1 MLLYYILRKIFVE
14 LEISETE
21 VRLVKGL
28 VIKRAAVLPCSSIVR
43 VTVRRTLVM
52 RLLRTK
58 EVTVFTLGGKLVF
71 FLSKNEPLP
80 LINVI
85 SSDNAVVIKNRAAV
99 QKTRFLETVFGAF
112 VDTRALGG
120 LFVFSAA
127 LRRVSA
133 VFGGEYFDRVITA
146 LTNTANDLERA
157 LNFFK
162 ITIPKIAI
170 TIAVFALGAWIFA
183 YIKKLL
189 RLSRFRA
196 FFAEGRVI
204 ISSGVFTLY
213 EHCLVPNS
221 AAVRV
226 ETLTS
231 LVTRRAPL
239 YLRGVMIC
247 PCVKRD
253 MLPKTLKSLCGFKLP
268 KKRIS
273 SPKRAFF
280 GHIVSPLSWLGVFAA
295 ALFAAYS
302 LAYSELLKIALYCGI
317 FVNLYA
323 VVLYLLYMS
332 RSGIALGDGFAAV
345 AARRGLRLYTA
356 VFPKD
361 AVTLSTS
368 TQSIFQK
375 RNGLC
380 NRKIAVVGDRRYTA
394 RQLPKR
400 ELPRRIAF

>member
-1 MLLYYILRKIFVE
+1 MYYILRRFFVE
-14 LEISETE
+14 LEISEKE
-21 VRLVKGL
+21 IRLVKGL
-28 VIKRAAVLPCSSIVR
+28 VIRRVSVLPRSSVVR
-43 VTVRRTLVM
+43 VTVRRTLAV
-52 RLLRTK
+52 RLLRAK
-58 EVTVFTLGGKLVF
+58 EVTVFTLGGKISF

-80 LINVI
+80 LIPVI
-85 SSDNAVVIKNRAAV
+85 SKDRGEIIKL
-99 QKTRFLETVFGAF
+99 RFLELLFGAF

-133 VFGGEYFDRVITA
+133 MFGGEYFDRVITA

-162 ITIPKIAI
+162 ITIPKVAI
-170 TIAVFALGAWIFA
+170 TIALFALGAWVFA
-183 YIKKLL
+183 YVKKLL
-189 RLSRFRA
+189 RLARFRVSR
-196 FFAEGRVI
+196 EGGRVVV
-204 ISSGVFTLY
+204 SSGVVTLY
-213 EHCLVPNS
+213 EHALVPNS

-239 YLRGVMIC
+239 YLRGVMIL

-253 MLPKTLKSLCGFKLP
+253 LLPKTLETLCGFKLP
-268 KKRIS
+268 KSRVS

-280 GHIVSPLSWLGVFAA
+280 GHILAPLSWLGALAA

-323 VVLYLLYMS
+323 LILYLLFMR
-332 RSGIALGDGFAAV
+332 RSGLAVGDDFAAV
-345 AARRGLRLYTA
+345 VARRGLRLYTA
-356 VFPKD
+356 VFPRSACD
-361 AVTLSTS
+361 ISVI

-375 RNGLC
+375 RTGLC
-380 NRKIAVVGDRRYTA
+380 NRKIAVIGDRRYTA
-394 RQLPKR
+394 RQIPKR
-400 ELPRRIAF
+400 ELPRRTAF

>member
-1 MLLYYILRKIFVE
+1 ME
-14 LEISETE
+14 LEISEKE
-21 VRLVKGL
+21 IRLRKGL
-28 VIKRAAVLPCSSIVR
+28 VIRRVSVLPRSSVVR

-52 RLLRTK
+52 RLLHAK

-80 LINVI
+80 LMPQNH
-85 SSDNAVVIKNRAAV
+85 SAEFT
-99 QKTRFLETVFGAF
+99 TRFFETAFGAF

-133 VFGGEYFDRVITA
+133 VFGGEYFDRVISA
-146 LTNTANDLERA
+146 LTKTANDLERA
-157 LNFFK
+157 LRFFK

-170 TIAVFALGAWIFA
+170 TIGVFALGAWVFA

-189 RLSRFRA
+189 RLARFRV
-196 FFAEGRVI
+196 FTETNGPRVI
-204 ISSGVFTLY
+204 VTSGFFTLY
-213 EHCLVPNS
+213 EHALVPNS

-239 YLRGVMIC
+239 YLRGVMIL

-253 MLPKTLKSLCGFKLP
+253 TLPKNLKKLCGFKLP
-268 KKRIS
+268 KNRVK

-295 ALFAAYS
+295 ALFSAYR
-302 LAYSELLKIALYCGI
+302 LKYSELLKIALYSGVI
-317 FVNLYA
+317 VKLYMI
-323 VVLYLLYMS
+323 VLYLLYMS
-332 RSGIALGDGFAAV
+332 RSGLALGGEFAAV
-345 AARRGLRLYTA
+345 TARRGLRLYAA
-356 VFPKD
+356 VFPND
-361 AVTLSTS
+361 AVTLSMS

-375 RNGLC
+375 RTGLC
-380 NRKIAVVGDRRYTA
+380 NRKIAVIGDRRYTA

-400 ELPRRIAF
+400 ELSRRIAF

>member
-21 VRLVKGL
+21 IRLIKGL
-28 VIKRAAVLPCSSIVR
+28 VVKRAAVLPRASIVR

-52 RLLRTK
+52 RLLGAR
-58 EVTVFTLGGKLVF
+58 EVTVFTLGGKISF

-80 LINVI
+80 LIPE
-85 SSDNAVVIKNRAAV
+85 NRRAEFAP
-99 QKTRFLETVFGAF
+99 RFLEAAFGAF

-146 LTNTANDLERA
+146 LTKTANDLEIA
-157 LNFFK
+157 LKFFQ

-170 TIAVFALGAWIFA
+170 TIGVFALGAWIFA
-183 YIKKLL
+183 YFKKLL
-189 RLSRFRA
+189 RLARFRV
-196 FFAEGRVI
+196 FTSEIGGRVMI
-204 ISSGVFTLY
+204 ITSGVFTLY
-213 EHCLVPNS
+213 EHALVPNS
-221 AAVRV
+221 AAVRA

-247 PCVKRD
+247 PCVKRNL
-253 MLPKTLKSLCGFKLP
+253 LPRTLERLCGFKLP
-268 KKRIS
+268 KNRLK

-280 GHIVSPLSWLGVFAA
+280 GHIVSPLSWLGAFV
-295 ALFAAYS
+295 LGLLIAYR
-302 LAYSELLKIALYCGI
+302 LEYSELLKIALYCGI
-317 FVNLYA
+317 IVNLYT
-323 VVLYLLYMS
+323 VVLYLLFMS
-332 RSGIALGDGFAAV
+332 RSGISLGKDFAAV
-345 AARRGLRLYTA
+345 ISRRGLRLYTA
-356 VFPKD
+356 VFPRS
-361 AVTLSTS
+361 ACVRSTI
-368 TQSIFQK
+368 TQSIFQ
-375 RNGLC
+375 RRSGLC

-394 RQLPKR
+394 RLLPKSER
-400 ELPRRIAF
+400 PRRIPF

>member
-1 MLLYYILRKIFVE
+1 MSLLLYYILRKIFAE

-21 VRLVKGL
+21 VRLRKGL
-28 VIKRAAVLPCSSIVR
+28 VIRRVSVLPRSSIVR

-52 RLLRTK
+52 RLLHAK

-80 LINVI
+80 LMPQLR
-85 SSDNAVVIKNRAAV
+85 KNSI
-99 QKTRFLETVFGAF
+99 TPRFLETAFGAF

-170 TIAVFALGAWIFA
+170 TIAVFALGAWVFA

-189 RLSRFRA
+189 HLSRFRV
-196 FFAEGRVI
+196 FTSEIGRHVLI
-204 ISSGVFTLY
+204 ITSGVFTLY
-213 EHCLVPNS
+213 EHALVPNS

-231 LVTRRAPL
+231 LVTRRAPI
-239 YLRGVMIC
+239 YLHGVMIC

-253 MLPKTLKSLCGFKLP
+253 MLPKDLKKLCRFEMP
-268 KKRIS
+268 KNRVK

-280 GHIVSPLSWLGVFAA
+280 GHILAPLSWLGVCAA

-323 VVLYLLYMS
+323 IVLYLLYMG
-332 RSGIALGDGFAAV
+332 RSGLALSGEFAAV

-356 VFPKD
+356 VFTKD

-375 RNGLC
+375 RTGLC

-394 RQLPKR
+394 RQIPKR
-400 ELPRRIAF
+400 ELPRRTAF

>member
-1 MLLYYILRKIFVE
+1 MSLLLYYILRRIFVE
-14 LEISETE
+14 LEISEKE
-21 VRLVKGL
+21 IRLRKGL
-28 VIKRAAVLPCSSIVR
+28 VIRRVSVLPLSSAVR

-52 RLLRTK
+52 RLLHAK

-71 FLSKNEPLP
+71 FLSKNELLP
-80 LINVI
+80 LIPQ
-85 SSDNAVVIKNRAAV
+85 SRRNAIAP
-99 QKTRFLETVFGAF
+99 RFLETAFGAF

-120 LFVFSAA
+120 LFVFTAA

-162 ITIPKIAI
+162 ITIPKVAI
-170 TIAVFALGAWIFA
+170 TIAVFALGAWVFA

-189 RLSRFRA
+189 RLARFRV
-196 FFAEGRVI
+196 FTETDGSRVI
-204 ISSGVFTLY
+204 VTSGVVTLY
-213 EHCLVPNS
+213 EHALVPNT

-239 YLRGVMIC
+239 YLRDVMIL

-253 MLPKTLKSLCGFKLP
+253 TLPKTLEKLCGFKLP
-268 KKRIS
+268 KKRVS

-280 GHIVSPLSWLGVFAA
+280 GHILAPLSWLGVCAA

-302 LAYSELLKIALYCGI
+302 LAYSELLKIALYCWI

-332 RSGIALGDGFAAV
+332 RSGLALGDDFAV
-345 AARRGLRLYTA
+345 ISARRGLRLYTA
-356 VFPKD
+356 VFPRS
-361 AVTLSTS
+361 ACGNSVI

-375 RNGLC
+375 RTGLC
-380 NRKIAVVGDRRYTA
+380 NRKIAVIGDRRYTA

>member
-1 MLLYYILRKIFVE
+1 MSLLLYYILRKFFVE

-28 VIKRAAVLPCSSIVR
+28 VIKRAAVLPRSSIVR

-52 RLLRTK
+52 RLLRAR

-80 LINVI
+80 LIER
-85 SSDNAVVIKNRAAV
+85 SRAVVLK
-99 QKTRFLETVFGAF
+99 KPRFLETAFGAF

-170 TIAVFALGAWIFA
+170 TIGVFALGAWVFA
-183 YIKKLL
+183 YVKKLL
-189 RLSRFRA
+189 RLSRFRV
-196 FFAEGRVI
+196 FTETDGSCI
-204 ISSGVFTLY
+204 IVTSGVFTLY
-213 EHCLVPNS
+213 EHALVPNT

-239 YLRGVMIC
+239 YLRDVMIC
-247 PCVKRD
+247 PCVKREE
-253 MLPKTLKSLCGFKLP
+253 LPKTLEKLCGFELP
-268 KKRIS
+268 KNRVK

-295 ALFAAYS
+295 ALFAAYR
-302 LAYSELLKIALYCGI
+302 LDYSELLKIALYSGVI
-317 FVNLYA
+317 VKLYTI
-323 VVLYLLYMS
+323 VLYLLYMR
-332 RSGIALGDGFAAV
+332 RSGVAVSGEFARIT
-345 AARRGLRLYTA
+345 ARRGLRLYTA
-356 VFPKD
+356 VFPRS
-361 AVTLSTS
+361 AAERSTI
-368 TQSIFQK
+368 TQSVFQ
-375 RNGLC
+375 RRTGLC

>member
-1 MLLYYILRKIFVE
+1 MSLLLYFVLRKFFVE
-14 LEISETE
+14 LDVKENEISLT
-21 VRLVKGL
+21 KGL
-28 VIKRAAVLPCSSIVR
+28 IIKRAAVLPISAVVR

-52 RLLRTK
+52 RLFGAR

-71 FLSKNEPLP
+71 FLSKNETLP
-80 LINVI
+80 LFHVI
-85 SSDNAVVIKNRAAV
+85 SKDRAVV
-99 QKTRFLETVFGAF
+99 QKPRFLETAFGAF

-170 TIAVFALGAWIFA
+170 TIGVFALGAWVFA

-189 RLSRFRA
+189 RLSRFRV
-196 FFAEGRVI
+196 FTDKIGGRVI
-204 ISSGVFTLY
+204 ITSGVFTLY
-213 EHCLVPNS
+213 EHALVPNT

-239 YLRGVMIC
+239 YLRDVMIC
-247 PCVKRD
+247 PCVKREL
-253 MLPKTLKSLCGFKLP
+253 LPKTLEKLCGFKLP
-268 KKRIS
+268 KKRVK

-280 GHIVSPLSWLGVFAA
+280 GHILAPLSWLGVFAA

-332 RSGIALGDGFAAV
+332 RSGLALSGEFARIT
-345 AARRGLRLYTA
+345 ARRGLRLYTA
-356 VFPKD
+356 VFPRSACD
-361 AVTLSTS
+361 ISVI

-375 RNGLC
+375 RTGLC
-380 NRKIAVVGDRRYTA
+380 NRKIAVIGDRRYTA
-394 RQLPKR
+394 RQIPKK
-400 ELPRRIAF
+400 ELPRRTAF